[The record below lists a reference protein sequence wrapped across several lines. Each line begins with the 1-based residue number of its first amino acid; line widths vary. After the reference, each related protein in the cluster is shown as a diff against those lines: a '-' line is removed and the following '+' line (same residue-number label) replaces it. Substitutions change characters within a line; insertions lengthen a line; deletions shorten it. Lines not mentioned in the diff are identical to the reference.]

1 MTKKTKKNLWIIA
14 VVIAVLVALFF
25 IYDALTKEDITD
37 TTGVRP
43 LDKPC
48 EAGKEKDANGNC
60 ITKII
65 PDPTPAPTPTTKPL
79 EVV

>member
-25 IYDALTKEDITD
+25 IYDALTKEDTTD
-37 TTGVRP
+37 AKP